1 MFAAAD
7 LAPYL
12 RSAVA
17 ALVAVAAVFVV
28 VRRLAG
34 ALNTPLG
41 AFPLVV
47 AGLLLAVLAW
57 TARAPIHRGRSLAAG
72 ILISLAVLALAVSLS
87 LRGSHPV
94 ALLLFWTAI
103 VGGELLAWRK
113 MLPLRWPAGK
123 DLPVRPPLA
132 PLPADGDLS
141 AESEPLQ
148 PEADILQQL
157 TLRATAEGGQ
167 ELSGWLRVR
176 LVAGQRMGSLH
187 VAFCP
192 SFAEMP
198 RVQAEAVSG
207 PDCRIKAAQV
217 LPYGARLD
225 VKLDEPATSDENV
238 LVWFFAA
245 SGGSQQS

>member
-1 MFAAAD
+1 MFATAD
-7 LAPYL
+7 MAQYL

-17 ALVAVAAVFVV
+17 ALVAVVAVFVV

-34 ALNTPLG
+34 ALHTPLG
-41 AFPLVV
+41 PFPLVV

-57 TARAPIHRGRSLAAG
+57 TARAPIHRGWSLAAS
-72 ILISLAVLALAVSLS
+72 ILISLAILALAVSLS
-87 LRGSHPV
+87 LPDSHPA
-94 ALLLFWTAI
+94 ALLLFWSAI

-113 MLPLRWPAGK
+113 MLPVRRPAGK

-132 PLPADGDLS
+132 PPPADGDLN
-141 AESEPLQ
+141 AESEPVQ
-148 PEADILQQL
+148 PEANVLQQL
-157 TLRATAEGGQ
+157 TFRTTAEGSQ

-176 LVAGQRMGSLH
+176 LVAGQRTGNLH

-192 SFAEMP
+192 SFAQMP

-225 VKLDEPATSDENV
+225 IKLDEPATADESV

-245 SGGSQQS
+245 S